1 MVETSTVPGEPSG
14 DRGEEGFAERLRRVI
29 RAYGSANSLAKA
41 AGVSEGALRKWV
53 GGNSEPSRDRIVAIA
68 KAAGVNVGW
77 LAAGQGPEKATGGEA
92 DVPEGYVAIPM
103 LGEEADG
110 AMGDVAFRGTWIHRE
125 LGCDAATLA
134 MAVVRGDAM
143 DPMLDEGDR
152 VLVDKSQAGPTSD
165 GVYVLDVDGAV
176 QLRRLQRLPGNEI
189 QASSANAAYSPFRF
203 APQDASV
210 SVIGRV
216 VWVGKEL

>member
-1 MVETSTVPGEPSG
+1 MVESSSVSELSG
-14 DRGEEGFAERLRRVI
+14 DRGDEGFAERLRRTI

-53 GGNSEPSRDRIVAIA
+53 GGNSEPSRDRVVAIA
-68 KAAGVNVGW
+68 KAAGMNVGW
-77 LAAGQGPEKATGGEA
+77 LAAGQGPEKAQGGGES
-92 DVPEGYVAIPM
+92 DVPEGFVPIPL
-103 LGEEADG
+103 LGAEADG
-110 AMGDVAFRGTWIHRE
+110 ALGDVAFKGALIHRE
-125 LGCDAATLA
+125 LGCDPATLA

-143 DPMLDEGDR
+143 APMFDEGDR
-152 VLVDKSQAGPTSD
+152 VLLDKSQAGLPSD

-176 QLRRLQRLPGNEI
+176 QLRRLQRMPGNEI
-189 QASSANAAYSPFRF
+189 QASSVNPAYTPFRF
-203 APQDASV
+203 TPQDASV